1 MSRRT
6 ADQLKQTLA
15 SLMPTVNIHS
25 IPASL
30 LELATTLLLQSQ
42 SKAARLKPEEE
53 PARAYVVCEI
63 ACNRLKTRL
72 DLPKIVSRPP
82 CAPRSYKKLY
92 HFLDRTL
99 VAPELVQ
106 KGAAS
111 ESRNIGRV
119 VTPSKPKTRSA
130 AATPAS
136 ASRTGKSILTSS
148 KAAIDPA
155 LVKEVLTPSRKR
167 KAQDVPP
174 IADPASESKRTRKTR
189 VAVQSHDSD
198 EAEFVD
204 AVETLAE
211 LDKHPDLHQDQEED
225 ASEENDEDLAGAAE
239 PATRAGLG
247 SLMEN
252 QFDYLSDER
261 RAHYKRWA
269 AKMFRRI
276 EAIERDQGIL
286 SVAG

>member
-1 MSRRT
+1 M
-6 ADQLKQTLA
+6 
-15 SLMPTVNIHS
+15 
-25 IPASL
+25 
-30 LELATTLLLQSQ
+30 LLQSQ

-92 HFLDRTL
+92 QFLDRTL
-99 VAPELVQ
+99 TAPEAVQ
-106 KGAAS
+106 KNATS

-119 VTPSKPKTRSA
+119 ITPSKPKTRSA
-130 AATPAS
+130 VATPAS
-136 ASRTGKSILTSS
+136 ASRTGKSMLTPS
-148 KAAIDPA
+148 KTVIEMA
-155 LVKEVLTPSRKR
+155 LVKEVPTPSRKR
-167 KAQDVPP
+167 KAQDVTL
-174 IADPASESKRTRKTR
+174 IADPVPDSKRPRKTR
-189 VAVQSHDSD
+189 AEVQSQDSD

-211 LDKHPDLHQDQEED
+211 LDNHSDPDEDQEKYVVD
-225 ASEENDEDLAGAAE
+225 GNDEELVAATK

-252 QFDYLSDER
+252 QFDYLSDEK
-261 RAHYKRWA
+261 RADYKRWE

-276 EAIERDQGIL
+276 EAIEREQGVL
-286 SVAG
+286 CAAG